1 MGLSSLLH
9 LIACWTMVGVIWIIQ
24 LVHYPAYRYIDA
36 LEFTQYQN
44 FHSTQISY
52 FVAPVMLLELATG
65 AWMIYQLMTSKDQL
79 SVTILSFVMLLAIW
93 GLTFFKIVPLHNQ
106 LLIGKNLAIIE
117 NIIQLNWWRTIL
129 WTLRGLL
136 LLKLTWKF

>member
-1 MGLSSLLH
+1 
-9 LIACWTMVGVIWIIQ
+9 MVGVIWIIQ

-52 FVAPVMLLELATG
+52 FVAPVMLLELASG
-65 AWMIYQLMTSKDQL
+65 AWMFYQLTQSKNNL
-79 SVTILSFVMLLAIW
+79 SIAITTFLTLLIIW

-106 LLIGKNLAIIE
+106 LVSGKNLVIIE
-117 NIIQLNWWRTIL
+117 HIIQLNWWRTIL